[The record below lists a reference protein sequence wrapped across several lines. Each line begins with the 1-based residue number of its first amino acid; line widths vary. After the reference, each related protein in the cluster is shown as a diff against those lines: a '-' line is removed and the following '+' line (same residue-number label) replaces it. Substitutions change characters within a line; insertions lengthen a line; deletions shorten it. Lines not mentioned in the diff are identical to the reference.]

1 MESLSTFLPGFL
13 RRIAS
18 DNGIALIFLQE
29 LWPQIVGK
37 EMAAHSRPLS
47 LGKKTLL
54 ISVPSEVWQNE
65 LTELTSTL
73 LGNINNYWQLSLVER
88 ITFTVDS

>member
-1 MESLSTFLPGFL
+1 MESLSKFLPGFL